1 MDPWTAA
8 ISRSNV
14 VANGSGA
21 AALVGDGSLHPSS
34 SALYQ
39 QQQQQQVPS
48 SSFPLPTAATKT
60 SLLPAVANGKK
71 ISREEEKE
79 ALE

>member
-14 VANGSGA
+14 VADGSGA

-39 QQQQQQVPS
+39 QQQQQVPS
-48 SSFPLPTAATKT
+48 SGFALPTAATKA
-60 SLLPAVANGKK
+60 SLLPAVTNGKK